1 MEIFYNNEPIRID
14 GQPLD
19 LQVTD
24 NSFRHRA
31 IMGEDSLT
39 LYFSLPQYVDIP
51 VGAYVMF
58 QGDRYE
64 LMSPQNFKKNN
75 TRDLEYTLVLDG
87 PAASLSKYKMRDTTS
102 QTDDKVTGRLKFS
115 FTGKPEEHL
124 AIVVKNL
131 NDREGGWSVGSV
143 IDAPEKVIAYSQ
155 NTLSEA
161 LNMIAKEFETE
172 WDIRNKVIN
181 LRKVEYNKENPL
193 PLSYGKGNGFKSGV
207 SRTSENERAMEVL
220 FVQGGEKNIDPA
232 KYGAKELLLP
242 KSQEIE
248 YEGVVYVT
256 DAEGYSVTRKTTAPA
271 GSTENALPK
280 QEGSLDLSNIYP
292 SRVGHVSEVVPVDP
306 KKNFYDIA
314 DSSIPESL
322 NYTDYIIPGETMT
335 LIFQTGMLAGKE
347 FEVNYKHAE
356 RRFEIVPQIFDGVTM
371 PGGVFIP
378 KGPSEKEGY
387 PGDEYAVFNIS
398 LPDAYICDNATKT
411 GASWE
416 MLREAVKHLHENEA
430 PHYSFTG
437 ELDPIWIKEHWTEVG
452 GKITLG
458 GYIAFSDP
466 QFAPAQQEGGK
477 EKPGILI
484 RITGIKD
491 YVNNPY
497 SPVIELSNVVSG
509 GGVSSELNKIDS
521 NEQLAEEQYKDS
533 VRFTKRRI
541 SDVKETISMLEDA
554 MLGFSAS
561 VTPITVQTMHLL
573 LGHESLQY
581 RFVSNTTTPEVVVH
595 DIHFDAATKRLVS
608 DAGII
613 QHMTLNINTI
623 SPAHQAKGYKFWNI
637 ANATNTPVLDIP
649 QQAYYVYLKVEKN
662 GENGVFLP
670 SPNAIGMEDDPAYY
684 HLLAGILNSEAED
697 GTRAFMPMYGFTEIS
712 PGRITVSKIE
722 STNGKTYFDLDKGE
736 IAGKIVF
743 SSDSQTEDGQT
754 IIQGGKINA
763 NLIDADKIQAT
774 DIKAV
779 KGTIAAFGINGDYL
793 VGNQEKIIF
802 QNSEIEPLSSL
813 TTVEGAQDIENAGA
827 SFEDNYTNPMSYN
840 ILHEDFKMVT
850 GDFEVKYAGILK
862 FAIKGYSQAI
872 SYETHGTHQILPSE
886 DHPNTFR
893 CEVRKITQEEGR
905 RVATVV
911 ASFAP
916 KLGWEKEHS
925 ITTNYDVYLVA
936 PGVYDIRFVKD
947 IYHVVKWVDRPE
959 GTPSDIYPV
968 YLIFD
973 GVDILG
979 QDGSYN
985 LSLVGSLPTTKIGTN
1000 GIYSFWSVY
1009 NYLYFSQNEGLNA
1022 RSNIKLS
1029 SPNGLNFIDIKDS
1042 SITIG
1047 GKGLDIEAPIGTDIS
1062 TAKASFTIPGTR
1074 QNIISGETMSTMLG
1088 KIYRYQTDLK
1098 NVAFSGAYSDL
1109 TGRPTSLPANGG
1121 AADTAMMDGNGNNI
1135 VATYATKSETTNAQV
1150 GARNYITGM
1159 KGNWTGGLV
1168 KSDGTI
1174 DTANNYNQVTK
1185 DFQDIAFLAGK
1196 NATASVNPDDVVSGS
1211 ERLKLS
1217 FRFAFYTSDK
1227 AFISFV
1233 SSDAN
1238 ATQKTFVVPQNAA
1251 YCKASVGVGIYGYV
1265 AGHFEDM
1272 RFQLE
1277 LGTKATDYYPAPQDL
1292 VQTYYNKAGDI
1303 MTGTL
1308 KQKKENSTIL
1318 TDVASLRIPWE
1329 HKGWI
1334 ALDFGLDSITVM
1346 GEIYLYKYGWGSI
1359 VVDFSGY
1366 TYVGT
1371 AGANNWHAP
1380 RFGVRGSISSMP
1392 QIVFAKDNATGHRYI
1407 LIGGDD
1413 FAWGQYDYIALP
1425 RVVLG
1430 SISNDT
1436 RDRTWAFVAK
1446 TGSLAQI
1453 GVTTAYA
1460 GDASINIEVEKARNA
1475 DTVDGIHAAAVG
1487 TIEAGKLASYNASGV
1502 LNATILN
1509 STKYTKVGA
1518 GPNTGLC
1525 FYGYDIN
1532 PSDKVP
1538 GYGMSCG
1545 NPSDYGLSGGYGD
1558 VTSDAAMLFTMA
1570 GYVANDDS
1578 RLKNRGWLFYNPSN
1592 KTFAASLSQRGYAK
1606 FAGEVTAAA
1615 FRGTADKAS
1624 RLVSFDARTTNPSNF
1639 PTQTVSCYFV
1649 SRSVTGTGSSGY
1661 ADVLGINGYSDTSG
1675 GLVNSLIFPKNEF
1688 RIYHSQVTFGTT
1700 SYGTPKALAYAEELP
1715 RVTYSGAPPASPRN
1729 GDIWII
1735 PTD

>member
-763 NLIDADKIQAT
+763 NLIDADKIKVT
-774 DIKAV
+774 DIEAV
-779 KGTIAAFGINGDYL
+779 RGKIANFSI
-793 VGNQEKIIF
+793 QEKLLQGLDGKIIF
-802 QNSEIEPLSSL
+802 KNDAIETLEKLSADKNPLSFTIDSVAQQEV
-813 TTVEGAQDIENAGA
+813 TKTKGTEVEMFNVTLNPHQDIAV
-827 SFEDNYTNPMSYN
+827 P
-840 ILHEDFKMVT
+840 
-850 GDFEVKYAGILK
+850 YAGILNFSVVIGQTNGVINQPPDTDPGVQRVREDIK
-862 FAIKGYSQAI
+862 FQVLKRVTASDYEPIDTFTQSWVMGTVESPKTYDRSVYLPDAGDYRINLYYSGDWRT
-872 SYETHGTHQILPSE
+872 YWVDWGHGVPEGSPDYQVHMILKVTGSTPSE
-886 DHPNTFR
+886 R
-893 CEVRKITQEEGR
+893 
-905 RVATVV
+905 
-911 ASFAP
+911 
-916 KLGWEKEHS
+916 
-925 ITTNYDVYLVA
+925 
-936 PGVYDIRFVKD
+936 GVIKY
-947 IYHVVKWVDRPE
+947 Y
-959 GTPSDIYPV
+959 
-968 YLIFD
+968 
-973 GVDILG
+973 
-979 QDGSYN
+979 GSSALN
-985 LSLVGSLPTTKIGTN
+985 EIGTD
-1000 GIYSFWSVY
+1000 GMLSFWSPR
-1009 NYLYFSQNEGLNA
+1009 NYFHFSKDGGFKSK
-1022 RSNIKLS
+1022 SNILLS
-1029 SPNGLNFIDIKDS
+1029 SPNGNNYIDIKDS
-1042 SITIG
+1042 AITIG
-1047 GKGLDIEAPIGTDIS
+1047 GTDLNIEAPIGTDIS

-1121 AADTAMMDGNGNNI
+1121 AADSAMMDGNGNNI

-1159 KGNWTGGLV
+1159 KENWTGGLV

-1675 GLVNSLIFPKNEF
+1675 GSVNSLIFPKNEF

-1715 RVTYSGAPPASPRN
+1715 RVTYSGAPPTSPRN

>member
-161 LNMIAKEFETE
+161 LNMIAQEFETE

-256 DAEGYSVTRKTTAPA
+256 DAEGYSVTRKTTTPA
-271 GSTENALPK
+271 GSTENVLPK

-306 KKNFYDIA
+306 EKNFYDIA

-356 RRFEIVPQIFDGVTM
+356 KRFEIVPQIFDGVTM

-763 NLIDADKIQAT
+763 NLIDADKIKAT
-774 DIKAV
+774 DIEAV
-779 KGTIAAFGINGDYL
+779 SGSIATFGINGNYL
-793 VGNQEKIIF
+793 EGNGQKIIF
-802 QNSEIEPLSSL
+802 QNEDIETLSSL
-813 TTVEGAQDIENAGA
+813 TTTEGAEKLDHLGVDGTSGDTNAMA
-827 SFEDNYTNPMSYN
+827 DNTLKDYLELSTSR
-840 ILHEDFKMVT
+840 FTV
-850 GDFEVKYAGILK
+850 GYAGVLK
-862 FAIKGYSQAI
+862 FAITGQTYVEGLPLPEGQYAKIMDSQTYGNTCI
-872 SYETHGTHQILPSE
+872 CRIYKIEEDNTH
-886 DHPNTFR
+886 
-893 CEVRKITQEEGR
+893 
-905 RVATVV
+905 TVV
-911 ASFAP
+911 YSSRVT
-916 KLGWEKEHS
+916 LGWGKNDPK
-925 ITTNYDVYLVA
+925 TTNFDVYLVS
-936 PGVYDIRFVKD
+936 PGTYSIDFRRDWCYDIEW
-947 IYHVVKWVDRPE
+947 VVYP
-959 GTPSDIYPV
+959 GTPPEDIYPIYRYDTSV
-968 YLIFD
+968 HL
-973 GVDILG
+973 GG
-979 QDGSYN
+979 QDGSYD
-985 LSLVGSLPTTKIGTN
+985 LYFLGSLPTTKIGTN

-1042 SITIG
+1042 AITIG

-1121 AADTAMMDGNGNNI
+1121 AADTATMDGNGNNI

-1159 KGNWTGGLV
+1159 KENWTGGLV

-1460 GDASINIEVEKARNA
+1460 GDASINIEVDKARNA

-1487 TIEAGKLASYNASGV
+1487 TIEAGKLASYNANKA
-1502 LNATILN
+1502 LNANTLILPPTSGSIRWQYSAAN
-1509 STKYTKVGA
+1509 
-1518 GPNTGLC
+1518 P
-1525 FYGYDIN
+1525 DIN
-1532 PSDKVP
+1532 VTFIEKSAEQEIVVNNK
-1538 GYGMSCG
+1538 YGSGDILKIFRIAAGKADTAFSVINNG
-1545 NPSDYGLSGGYGD
+1545 NIGIGVQPIAD
-1558 VTSDAAMLFTMA
+1558 
-1570 GYVANDDS
+1570 N
-1578 RLKNRGWLFYNPSN
+1578 N
-1592 KTFAASLSQRGYAK
+1592 KLTVQGNAK

-1661 ADVLGINGYSDTSG
+1661 VDVLGINGYSDTSG
-1675 GLVNSLIFPKNEF
+1675 GSVNSLIFPKNEF